1 MLYYFHRLLYK
12 LGIYK
17 RINIIIKTTINN
29 KKFRIPIINE
39 FGYYHLLK
47 HEEWFITLLKQLL
60 PISDGVFADIG
71 MNIGQTLLKVYS
83 VDPGREYFGFE
94 PNPICYYYCQRL
106 IEVNNFKNYHL
117 FPVGLFDK
125 NDVVTLYM
133 DMDIASGASV
143 LKDFRTNMSRYKKHI
158 NVPVFKGEDILG
170 KFQKKIGI
178 LKADAEGAELEV
190 IKGTLKIVERD
201 LPFLIL
207 EILPVYNSESTNG
220 QYRKKRQDE
229 LVSILLNLEYSIF
242 RINTDNG
249 SLIKIND
256 IEVHN
261 QMENTNYLF
270 VHASK
275 TERLLE
281 PYNIKKQIS
290 KDGSKLGSQKTN
302 FKRQAPN
309 KFQISN

>member
-17 RINIIIKTTINN
+17 RINVIVKKTINN
-29 KKFRIPIINE
+29 KKFSIPIINE

-47 HEEWFITLLKQLL
+47 HEEWFTVLLEQLL
-60 PISDGVFADIG
+60 PATDGAFADVG

-83 VDPGREYFGFE
+83 IDAGREYFGFE

-106 IEVNNFKNYHL
+106 IELNKLNNYHL

-125 NDVVTLYM
+125 DDVLKLYM

-158 NVPVFKGEDILG
+158 NVPVFKGDEILG
-170 KFQKKIGI
+170 KFEKKIGI
-178 LKADAEGAELEV
+178 LKADVEGAELEV
-190 IKGTLKIVERD
+190 IKGTLKIIERD

-207 EILPVYNSESTNG
+207 EILPVYNLEKTNG

-242 RINTDNG
+242 RIDADNG
-249 SLIKIND
+249 SLIKLNN
-256 IEVHN
+256 IEVHG
-261 QMENTNYLF
+261 QMQNTNYF
-270 VHASK
+270 FAHTSK
-275 TERLLE
+275 TELLSHT
-281 PYNIKKQIS
+281 KVTS
-290 KDGSKLGSQKTN
+290 
-302 FKRQAPN
+302 N
-309 KFQISN
+309 KN